1 MREWIA
7 NGAQLAWLI
16 DPSRRA
22 VDIFRPACEPEI
34 REDALQVEGEGAR
47 RGLRARPYSRLGR
60 PIGLKSNSAGI
71 QWLHAVHD

>member
-22 VDIFRPACEPEI
+22 VEIFRPDRESEI
-34 REDALQVEGEGAR
+34 REDVTQIEGEG
-47 RGLRARPYSRLGR
+47 PV
-60 PIGLKSNSAGI
+60 AGFVLDLSPV
-71 QWLHAVHD
+71 WDDPSE